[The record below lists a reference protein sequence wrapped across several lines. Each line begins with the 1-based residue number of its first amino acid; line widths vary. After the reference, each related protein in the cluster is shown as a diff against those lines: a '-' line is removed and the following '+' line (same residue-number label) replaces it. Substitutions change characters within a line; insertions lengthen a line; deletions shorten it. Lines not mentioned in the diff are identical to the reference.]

1 MHEVHVGCAVFVLV
15 EAEDVDV
22 VDVVRGDGVLDLIV
36 LEVLKALLVDLRFL
50 EAKLLAE
57 AKHLLAIEV
66 DDVTEVPT
74 QEARD
79 LADVVRVVLGSL
91 VADTGR
97 LALLHVVLEA
107 DLVLALGDLVRG
119 EVEVA
124 GADRVEVAHHGYG
137 CVCHTY
143 VGIRAEAHRAIV
155 GGTALDA
162 DAGEG
167 LMADD
172 DLRIGLVVL
181 EKDVVA
187 GLMLLDEGVLE
198 DKGLSFGA
206 HDDVLDTADLAHQ
219 KAGLRAGYVALEVA
233 TDAATQVLRLPDVD
247 DRALLADVLV
257 AAGGF
262 GERREDLAYFVERHR
277 VLSEGGG
284 AKSPL
289 LQQRYGKDG
298 ALPLPHEPSAREA
311 PKDGASSP

>member
-1 MHEVHVGCAVFVLV
+1 MHEVHVGRAVFVLV

-36 LEVLKALLVDLRFL
+36 LEVLKALLVDLCFL

-57 AKHLLAIEV
+57 AKHLLAIEL
-66 DDVTEVPT
+66 DDVTEVPS
-74 QEARD
+74 QEVRD

-119 EVEVA
+119 EVKVA
-124 GADRVEVAHHGYG
+124 GADRVEVAHHSYG
-137 CVCHTY
+137 GVRHTD
-143 VGIRAEAHRAIV
+143 VGVRAEAHRAIV
-155 GGTALDA
+155 GGAALDA

-167 LMADD
+167 LVADD
-172 DLRIGLVVL
+172 DLGIGLVVL

-206 HDDVLDTADLAHQ
+206 HDDVLDTTDLAHQ

-257 AAGGF
+257 AARGF

-298 ALPLPHEPSAREA
+298 ALPLPHEPSARKVA
-311 PKDGASSP
+311 TS

>member
-1 MHEVHVGCAVFVLV
+1 MHEVHVGRAIFVLV

-57 AKHLLAIEV
+57 AKHLLTIEL

-91 VADTGR
+91 VADAGC

-137 CVCHTY
+137 GVCHAD
-143 VGIRAEAHRAIV
+143 VGVRAEAHRAIV
-155 GGTALDA
+155 GGAALDA

-172 DLRIGLVVL
+172 DLGIGLVVL

-206 HDDVLDTADLAHQ
+206 HDDVLDTTDLAHQ

-262 GERREDLAYFVERHR
+262 GECREDLTYFVERHR

-289 LQQRYGKDG
+289 LQQR
-298 ALPLPHEPSAREA
+298 
-311 PKDGASSP
+311 